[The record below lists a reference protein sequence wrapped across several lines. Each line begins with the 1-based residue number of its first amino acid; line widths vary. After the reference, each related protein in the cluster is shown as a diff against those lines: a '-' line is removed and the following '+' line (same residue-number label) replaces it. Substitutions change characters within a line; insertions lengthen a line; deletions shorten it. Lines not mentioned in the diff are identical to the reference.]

1 LNYNDHAAETGQA
14 SPKEPILFTKATSC
28 IGGPNDPITLPRNSV
43 KTDWEVDLGV
53 VISDTAHYVTEAEA
67 LKYVARYCLINDVS
81 EREYQME
88 RGGTW
93 DKGKGCD
100 TFGPIGPYLV
110 TADEIWRSAEF
121 RHVARRERRARP
133 NGQYAHHDFLGAGAS
148 RLRAFH
154 VVDKSAGRFFESV
167 TAV

>member
-1 LNYNDHAAETGQA
+1 MPQGGSAICRRSLRITAGIHCRGFIYGNSLPDHPTAYPSCRKRCAWAARLRAWANSSPVGLNYNDHAAETGQA

-43 KTDWEVDLGV
+43 KTDWEVELGV

-93 DKGKGCD
+93 DKGKG
-100 TFGPIGPYLV
+100 
-110 TADEIWRSAEF
+110 
-121 RHVARRERRARP
+121 
-133 NGQYAHHDFLGAGAS
+133 
-148 RLRAFH
+148 
-154 VVDKSAGRFFESV
+154 
-167 TAV
+167 